1 MNDMEGLFLDVLIDH
16 HTNYLIYHKNIVL

>member
-1 MNDMEGLFLDVLIDH
+1 MEGLFLDVLIDH